1 MAQGDEPKGE
11 PKYMSEFQESANTNT
26 TGTPRWVGLAVV
38 VLGGI
43 SLLGLGVGL
52 SALNQARSVE
62 QSTQATVKQANEALA
77 QRLAKADEINQQMQS
92 DVKVVTDRLKL
103 TQSELIA
110 ARKQNKN
117 ATTAV
122 DQKVTSLA
130 TSVKAELA
138 TKANADDVNKLN
150 GDVTGVKTDLD
161 ATKNSIQMARSEM
174 GTLIARNHDEI
185 DQLRRMGQRDY
196 FEFTVQ
202 RKGGAT
208 KVGTIQIELK
218 DTNTRK
224 NRYTINVLADD
235 NSFEKKD
242 RSVNEPIFFYTGGT
256 QGHQVNRHG
265 IPERTEGRGG
275 SGLGQHSNAWAV
287 SEFCRS
293 YASIPWEHSK
303 IGRIP
308 ENPPFFDDVHPGI
321 KIGRKKS

>member
-1 MAQGDEPKGE
+1 MYDLGGYWRLSNHLAKRVLPSMPQGEKPKGE
-11 PKYMSEFQESANTNT
+11 TKSMSDFQDSANT
-26 TGTPRWVGLAVV
+26 TGTPRWVGLAVA

-43 SLLGLGVGL
+43 SLLSLGVGW
-52 SALNQARSVE
+52 SALNQAKSVE
-62 QSTQATVKQANEALA
+62 QSTQASVKQANEALT
-77 QRLAKADEINQQMQS
+77 QRLTKADDINQQLQS
-92 DVKVVTDRLKL
+92 DVKVVTDKLNL
-103 TQSELIA
+103 TQGELIA

-122 DQKVTSLA
+122 DKKVDNLA

-138 TKANADDVNKLN
+138 TKASSDDVTRLN
-150 GDVTGVKTDLD
+150 GDVTGVKGDLD

-208 KVGTIQIELK
+208 KVGAIRIELK
-218 DTNTRK
+218 DTNTKK

-242 RSVNEPIFFYTGGT
+242 RSVNEPIFFYTGGNRSALELV
-256 QGHQVNRHG
+256 VNKVTKTTATG
-265 IPERTEGRGG
+265 YLSAPKSAGAASASAAT
-275 SGLGQHSNAWAV
+275 SGQ
-287 SEFCRS
+287 
-293 YASIPWEHSK
+293 
-303 IGRIP
+303 
-308 ENPPFFDDVHPGI
+308 
-321 KIGRKKS
+321 